1 MKKLIIISLA
11 IISLFAICCKPTKT
25 DPTPTTP
32 PVVVIKMDSVIS
44 IKNIQLYNQGL
55 DTLKNNGYKFYNIT
69 NRKYSNNVNSAI
81 ELAFVYNSFNKS
93 ANKHLLGSARAITI
107 KLNHGISNSNN
118 TKVDFYT
125 VKNDG
130 STLLYDT
137 LLNSKGFDKI
147 FTTTYMQKA
156 NVGGESDAIQ
166 SDGFGWDVNQLIGF
180 QLANGKRGII
190 KTINKPS
197 GSIDS
202 QNNLIL
208 GNIQFDIKLEK

>member
-1 MKKLIIISLA
+1 MKKLIIISFG

-32 PVVVIKMDSVIS
+32 QVVVAKIDTVIS
-44 IKNIQLYNQGL
+44 IKNIQIYNQGL

-69 NRKYSNNVNSAI
+69 NRKYSNNPNSAI
-81 ELAFVYNSFNKS
+81 ELAFVYNVPTDKS
-93 ANKHLLGSARAITI
+93 TKHLLGCARNNIVKA
-107 KLNHGISNSNN
+107 KHSISNTNN

-147 FTTTYMQKA
+147 FTTYMQKA
-156 NVGGESDAIQ
+156 NVGGESDGIQ
-166 SDGFGWDVNQLIGF
+166 SDGFGWDINQLIGF